1 MTKTEAMIGNLKLKE
16 CDSILEFL
24 FNDGDVPENK
34 QQNAARLKFKAGISH
49 EIKNP
54 LNCIISYAELL
65 KKNSNL
71 LQEELKRYV
80 ENICISSLQLKNLL
94 VDVIE
99 NAKFEYEKITVK
111 KQTFETGG
119 EIKNV
124 LRTFEEQIRSKNI
137 MFSTALMQVNI
148 ISDVTKFNQIL
159 YNLVSNAVKYTNKN
173 GSIDITSWVEDD
185 KFYFEI
191 KNSGSF
197 INKKEPDRIFDFLR
211 KADDDLSKNPE
222 NSGIGLCISR
232 QIAEALGGK
241 LEVESSRKKT
251 IFRFYLPV

>member
-185 KFYFEI
+185 KFYFPCIILLTLLNTVSWESLSSVI
-191 KNSGSF
+191 AACLSASSSF
-197 INKKEPDRIFDFLR
+197 ISILSVRFAYSSKLR
-211 KADDDLSKNPE
+211 TT
-222 NSGIGLCISR
+222 
-232 QIAEALGGK
+232 IA
-241 LEVESSRKKT
+241 
-251 IFRFYLPV
+251 P